1 MAPIRIGLVGL
12 SSSATTA
19 WASSAHLPY
28 LLSPRGRSKFQI
40 TGLLNSSVDAA
51 KRAIAAY
58 DLPPET
64 KAYGSPSDLAADPDV
79 DLVVV
84 STRVD
89 THYDAV
95 LPSVE
100 AGKDV
105 YVEWP
110 LAQDAAHGAQLAD
123 AAKKAGGRTAVGI
136 QGRTVPIHE
145 KIRQLLREGKIG
157 KVLSSEVKAAGGS
170 IDRDVLPT
178 GLKYFADKAIGGNI
192 VTIGFG
198 HCKSARHFRIQSVLG
213 EATSLKAHNQIQ
225 RPQVQIRD
233 PATREIVETVTSTV
247 PDLVITTATIAPS
260 DYVAENATLLAR
272 FRRGQPFKGEPAL
285 VWSINGE
292 KGEIRV
298 TSDASTALQA
308 GAETSAVRIEVHD
321 FAADEVEKVEWEWEG
336 WQAELPV
343 WTRSIGRLYE
353 DFAEGKAV
361 PTFEEAVRRH
371 EQLET
376 ILGASS

>member
-1 MAPIRIGLVGL
+1 MAPIRVGIVGL

-28 LLSPRGRSKFQI
+28 LLSPRGLSKFQI
-40 TGLLNSSVDAA
+40 TALLNSSADAA

-58 DLPPET
+58 ELPEGT

-110 LAQDAAHGAQLAD
+110 LAQDVAHAARLAD

-136 QGRTVPIHE
+136 QGRTVPVHE

-178 GLKYFADKAIGGNI
+178 GLKYFADKAVGGNI

-198 HCKSARHFRIQSVLG
+198 HLFDQIQSVLG
-213 EATSLKAHNQIQ
+213 EATSLKAHSQIQ
-225 RPQVQIRD
+225 RPRVQIRG
-233 PATREIVETVTSTV
+233 PASKEIVETVTSTV
-247 PDLVITTATIAPS
+247 PDLVVATATIASS
-260 DYVAENATLLAR
+260 DHVAEGATLLAR

-298 TSDASTALQA
+298 TSDATTALQA
-308 GAETSAVRIEVHD
+308 GAETSAVRIELHD
-321 FAADEVEKVEWEWEG
+321 FATDEVEKVEWEWEG

-343 WTRSIGRLYE
+343 WSRSIGRLYE
-353 DFAEGKAV
+353 DFTEGKDV
-361 PTFEEAVRRH
+361 PTFEEAVKRH